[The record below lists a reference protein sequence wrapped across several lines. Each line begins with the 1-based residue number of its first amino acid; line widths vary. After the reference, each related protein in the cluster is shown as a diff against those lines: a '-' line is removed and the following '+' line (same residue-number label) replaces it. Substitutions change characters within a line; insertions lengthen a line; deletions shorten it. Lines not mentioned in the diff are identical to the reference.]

1 MNVRIH
7 RSEPVGTVKVP
18 TSKSYTIR
26 AALCAAMAPG
36 YSLIRQPLKSDDTG
50 AALACLEALGATV
63 TRLDDSVRIEG
74 GTLHAP
80 AGPLWCNES
89 AATMRFLMALA
100 AAIPGTTVL
109 RCAPSLA
116 RRPMSQLC
124 EVLSQLSAD
133 CDVDRSDGT
142 VTVHGVQPQRASVTM
157 QGDLSS
163 QYVSA
168 LLLSGPLYPEGMEV
182 TLETPLVSSRYV
194 DMTLACM
201 KAFGV
206 EIDVIGS
213 HHSYLVPAGGYTAT
227 GYEVEG
233 DWSAAAPILALGG
246 VCGAAGVLGLRPQS
260 LQADVLMLTLL
271 KAYGASVTR
280 DFDSVYVK
288 RSDHCPFQIDISEA
302 IDLLPVAMVLGATAR
317 GVTTIHGIA
326 RARDKE
332 SDRVAAMADGLRK
345 MSVELDVREDS
356 VKLEGGAAHGAVVS
370 SYGDHRIAMAFG
382 VLGAVVGD
390 TTVLDA
396 GCVAKTYPAFW
407 KDMQRLGIK
416 VDYDE

>member
-1 MNVRIH
+1 MNARIH

-36 YSLIRQPLKSDDTG
+36 YSLIRQPLESDDTG
-50 AALACLEALGATV
+50 AAFACLEALGATV
-63 TRLDDSVRIEG
+63 TRSDDSVEIQG
-74 GTLHAP
+74 GTLHSP

-109 RCAPSLA
+109 QCAPSLA

-124 EVLSQLSAD
+124 EALSQLGAE
-133 CDVDRSDGT
+133 CHVDRSDGT
-142 VTVHGVQPQRASVTM
+142 VTVHGVLPHRASVTLP
-157 QGDLSS
+157 GDLSS

-194 DMTLACM
+194 DMTLSCM

-206 EIDVIGS
+206 EVDVIGT
-213 HHSYLVPAGGYTAT
+213 HHSYLVPAGGYIAAN
-227 GYEVEG
+227 YEVEG
-233 DWSAAAPILALGG
+233 DWSAAAPFLALGG
-246 VCGAAGVLGLRPQS
+246 ACGAVGVLGLRPQS

-271 KAYGASVTR
+271 KEYGASVTR
-280 DFDSVYVK
+280 DLDFVHVK
-288 RSDHCPFQIDISEA
+288 RSTHCPFEVDISEA

-317 GVTTIHGIA
+317 GTTTIRGVA

-332 SDRVAAMADGLRK
+332 SDRVAAMTDGLRK
-345 MSVELDVREDS
+345 MGVELDIREDS
-356 VKLEGGAAHGAVVS
+356 LTLEGGAAHGAVVS

-390 TTVLDA
+390 ATVLDA
-396 GCVAKTYPAFW
+396 ECVGKTYPGFW
-407 KDMQRLGIK
+407 RDMQRLGVQ

>member
-7 RSEPVGTVKVP
+7 RSEPCGAVKVP

-36 YSLIRQPLKSDDTG
+36 YSLIRRPLESDDTN

-63 TRLDDSVRIEG
+63 TRLEDSVAIEG
-74 GTLHAP
+74 GSLRAP

-100 AAIPGTTVL
+100 AAVPGTTVL

-124 EVLSQLSAD
+124 DVLSQLGAA
-133 CDVDRSDGT
+133 CEVDRTDGA
-142 VTVHGVQPQRASVTM
+142 VTVHGVQPHRAGIAM

-168 LLLSGPLYPEGMEV
+168 LLLSGPLYPAGLRI
-182 TLETPLVSSRYV
+182 TLRTPLVSSRYV
-194 DMTLACM
+194 DMTLGCM

-206 EIDVIGS
+206 TVEVIGP
-213 HHSYLVPAGGYTAT
+213 HKSYLVPAGGYSAT

-233 DWSAAAPILALGG
+233 DWSAAAPILALGA
-246 VCGAAGVLGLRPQS
+246 VSGAAGVLGLSPQS

-271 KAYGASVTR
+271 KQYGASVTR
-280 DFDSVYVK
+280 DFDSVFVK
-288 RSDHCPFQIDISEA
+288 RSGHCPFEIDISEA

-332 SDRVAAMADGLRK
+332 SDRVAAMVDGLHK
-345 MSVELDVREDS
+345 MGVELDTKEDS
-356 VKLEGGAAHGAVVS
+356 VTLKGDAAHGAVVS

-396 GCVAKTYPAFW
+396 ECVAKTYPDFW
-407 KDMQRLGIK
+407 KDMQHLRVQ